1 MRNSVIKKLVAG
13 INDASLDA
21 VIGISPE
28 NFAYTTGF
36 IVPSHPVLR
45 WRHALTV
52 ITADGQNAVMCV
64 DMEES
69 TVRERMPNTDL
80 RVWKEFSYDA
90 MPILAELLDDLGL
103 KNARV
108 GIEMDY
114 IPAGDMEM

>member
-1 MRNSVIKKLVAG
+1 MRNSVIKKLVSG

-36 IVPSHPVLR
+36 IVPSPPVLR

-69 TVRERMPNTDL
+69 TVRVRMPNTDL
-80 RVWKEFSYDA
+80 RVW
-90 MPILAELLDDLGL
+90 
-103 KNARV
+103 
-108 GIEMDY
+108 
-114 IPAGDMEM
+114 